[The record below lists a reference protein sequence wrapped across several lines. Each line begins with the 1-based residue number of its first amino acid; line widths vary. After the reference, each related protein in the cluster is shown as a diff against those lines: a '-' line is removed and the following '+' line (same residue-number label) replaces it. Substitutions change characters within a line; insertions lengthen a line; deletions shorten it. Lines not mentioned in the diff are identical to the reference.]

1 MKDQILAIA
10 KRLWG
15 DFRAFSPGQKAVTIA
30 AALALLIGG
39 VLFFTWKSSPPY
51 APLYTNLAP
60 ADASAIVD
68 KLSADNVPYKLGAAG
83 TEILVP
89 QSDVYA
95 TRLKMS
101 SAGLP
106 SSDQTGYSLL
116 DKEGVTTS
124 QFQQQV
130 DYQRAMEGELAKT
143 IQSMNGVTAAS
154 VHLALPQQD
163 VFNDGTQKPTAAVM
177 LTTGSG
183 TQLTTQQVQSID
195 YLVSSSV
202 PNMSA
207 DDVTITDSNGQVLS
221 APGSGVTDASATST
235 QTQATQ
241 AYDTQLAAKL
251 QAILDKSVGPGNSVV
266 TVNAVLN
273 FDKTSTTT
281 NNYVVN
287 PKAPPLSESKTTETY
302 KGTGG
307 GTAGTLGAGTALG
320 NTGGSGPG
328 TYKKATITKD
338 NAVGTQKQTI
348 DAAPGAVKQLAI
360 AVLVNGTTKTVNVP
374 AIQSLVQSGAGLNTS
389 RGDTMSVQAMPFNTS
404 ASQQAQQAANAAA
417 KAAAAKASHDHMMSL
432 IKQGALAVLV
442 LAIVLGTWL
451 TGRKRRNAG
460 DREPMEPIDT
470 FLDESIHLPVAP
482 AGPDPVAMANE
493 INEAA
498 ARRRALVTLADEQPD
513 DVARVLSGWLSRE
526 G

>member
-51 APLYTNLAP
+51 APLYTNLA
-60 ADASAIVD
+60 ASDASAIVD
-68 KLSADNVPYKLGAAG
+68 KLSADNIPYQLGAAG

-89 QSDVYA
+89 QSEVYA

-143 IQSMNGVTAAS
+143 IQAMNGVTAAS
-154 VHLALPQQD
+154 VHLALPQQN

-177 LTTGSG
+177 LTTSAG

-207 DDVTITDSNGQVLS
+207 NDVTITDSNGQVLS

-241 AYDTQLAAKL
+241 AYDNQLASKL
-251 QAILDKSVGPGNSVV
+251 QAILDKSVGPGNAVV

-281 NNYVVN
+281 KNYVVN
-287 PKAPPLSESKTTETY
+287 PSAPPLSESSTTETY
-302 KGTGG
+302 TGTGG
-307 GTAGTLGAGTALG
+307 STAGTLGAGSALG
-320 NTGGSGPG
+320 SSPGSSPG
-328 TYKKATITKD
+328 NYKKTSVTKD
-338 NAVGTQKQTI
+338 NALGTQVQSV
-348 DAAPGAVKQLAI
+348 DSAPGGVKQLAI

-374 AIQSLVQSGAGLNTS
+374 AIQSLVRSGAGLNTT
-389 RGDTMSVQAMPFNTS
+389 RGDTLSVQAMPFNNS

-417 KAAAAKASHDHMMSL
+417 KAAAAKAAHEHMISL
-432 IKQGALAVLV
+432 IKQGALAFLV

-451 TGRKRRNAG
+451 AGRKRKNSG
-460 DREPMEPIDT
+460 DREPLEPIDT
-470 FLDESIHLPVAP
+470 FLDESVHVPVA
-482 AGPDPVAMANE
+482 AQPDPVAMANE

>member
-1 MKDQILAIA
+1 MKEQILAIA

-30 AALALLIGG
+30 AALALLVGG
-39 VLFFTWKSSPPY
+39 VLFFTWKSSPTY
-51 APLYTNLAP
+51 APLYTNLA
-60 ADASAIVD
+60 ASDASAIVD
-68 KLSADNVPYKLGAAG
+68 KLSTDNIPYKLGSAG

-154 VHLALPQQD
+154 VHLGLPQQN

-177 LTTGSG
+177 LTTSAG
-183 TQLTTQQVQSID
+183 TQLSTQQVQSID
-195 YLVSSSV
+195 YLVSSSI
-202 PNMSA
+202 PNMSP

-241 AYDTQLAAKL
+241 AYDNQLAAKL
-251 QAILDKSVGPGNSVV
+251 QAILDKSVGPGNAVV

-281 NNYVVN
+281 DTYVAN
-287 PKAPPLSESKTTETY
+287 PSAPPLSQSQTTETY
-302 KGTGG
+302 TGSGAGTS
-307 GTAGTLGAGTALG
+307 GTLGAGTALG
-320 NTGGSGPG
+320 ATGGSTSGN
-328 TYKKATITKD
+328 YKKTSITKD
-338 NAVGTQKQTI
+338 NAVGTQKQTV
-348 DAAPGAVKQLAI
+348 DSAPGSVKQLAI
-360 AVLVNGTTKTVNVP
+360 AVLVNGTTKTINVP
-374 AIQSLVQSGAGLNTS
+374 AIQSLVQSGAGLNTT
-389 RGDTMSVQAMPFNTS
+389 RGDTLSVQAMPFNNS
-404 ASQQAQQAANAAA
+404 AAKQAQQAANAAA
-417 KAAAAKASHDHMMSL
+417 KAAAAKASHEHMISL
-432 IKQGALAVLV
+432 VKQGALAVLV
-442 LAIVLGTWL
+442 LAVVIGTWL
-451 TGRKRRNAG
+451 ASRKRKNDG
-460 DREPMEPIDT
+460 DREPLEPMDT
-470 FLDESIHLPVAP
+470 FLDESVHLPVAP
-482 AGPDPVAMANE
+482 EPDPVAMANE

-498 ARRRALVTLADEQPD
+498 ARRRALVALADEQPD